1 MLDGMGRRQ
10 RGGMH
15 RTQPRVRGPRRQ
27 PPSPPRTPASA
38 DAGASL
44 MPPDEVAAHLRRLAA
59 HICGWCGDPIA
70 VKATGRLPKWCSQS
84 CRQRAWEQARAAAS
98 GLSAIRVIERRV
110 EVPFPAAPARGGWP
124 VLLQELGRQLDDGR
138 VYDRHLPELATAL
151 NAVLEAYSRRPH
163 VRNRGVGRR
172 LTGGDIA
179 SAWRPRGDVLG
190 EEDSDAHRSGVT
202 SGTTRLRTP
211 REG

>member
-10 RGGMH
+10 RTDMH

-27 PPSPPRTPASA
+27 PPSPPRTAASA

-44 MPPDEVAAHLRRLAA
+44 MPPDEVAAHPRRVAA
-59 HICGWCGDPIA
+59 PTRGWWGGPIGVRA
-70 VKATGRLPKWCSQS
+70 GGRPPKGCSQF
-84 CRQRAWEQARAAAS
+84 CRQRAGEQARAAAS

-110 EVPFPAAPARGGWP
+110 EVPPPAAPARGDWP

-163 VRNRGVGRR
+163 VRNQGVGRSF
-172 LTGGDIA
+172 TGGDIA
-179 SAWRPRGDVLG
+179 PAGGLEVMSLVKRT
-190 EEDSDAHRSGVT
+190 VT
-202 SGTTRLRTP
+202 LTGP
-211 REG
+211 G

>member
-10 RGGMH
+10 RNGMH
-15 RTQPRVRGPRRQ
+15 RTRPRVRGLRRQ
-27 PPSPPRTPASA
+27 PPSPPRTASA

-44 MPPDEVAAHLRRLAA
+44 VPLDEVAAHPRRLAA
-59 HICGWCGDPIA
+59 HTCGWCGGPIA

-110 EVPFPAAPARGGWP
+110 EVHSPAAPARGDWP

-138 VYDRHLPELATAL
+138 VYDRHLPELAAAL
-151 NAVLEAYSRRPH
+151 KAVLEAYSRRPL
-163 VRNRGVGRR
+163 VRRQDVGGKSRRG
-172 LTGGDIA
+172 
-179 SAWRPRGDVLG
+179 
-190 EEDSDAHRSGVT
+190 
-202 SGTTRLRTP
+202 
-211 REG
+211 

>member
-1 MLDGMGRRQ
+1 MTNAGTTARILEGMGRRQ
-10 RGGMH
+10 QSGRH

-27 PPSPPRTPASA
+27 PPSPSRTAGSA
-38 DAGASL
+38 DAGASP
-44 MPPDEVAAHLRRLAA
+44 MAPDKAAAQRRRLAA
-59 HICGWCGDPIA
+59 HTCGWCGGPIA
-70 VKATGRLPKWCSQS
+70 VKATGRLPKWCAQS

-110 EVPFPAAPARGGWP
+110 EVHSPTAPTRGEWP

-163 VRNRGVGRR
+163 VRNQGLGRSS
-172 LTGGDIA
+172 TWG
-179 SAWRPRGDVLG
+179 
-190 EEDSDAHRSGVT
+190 
-202 SGTTRLRTP
+202 
-211 REG
+211 